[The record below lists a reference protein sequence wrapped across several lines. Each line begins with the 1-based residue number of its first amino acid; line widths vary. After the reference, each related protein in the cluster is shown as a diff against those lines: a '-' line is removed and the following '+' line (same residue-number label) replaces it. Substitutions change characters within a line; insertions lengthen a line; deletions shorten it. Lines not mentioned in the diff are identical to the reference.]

1 MRRGRFISLEGPE
14 GCGKSTH
21 ARWLAERLE
30 REGISVVLTR
40 EPGGTPIGE
49 AIRELLQH
57 RTFPDPI
64 CAETEALLFS
74 ASRAQLVRQVILPA
88 LAQGRWVIAD
98 RFMDSTTVYQGYA
111 RGLDLRRIEMLHRIA
126 VGEAIPDLT
135 IVLDVDVETSA
146 RRLHERYGTHGAT
159 LDRLEREDRAFHE
172 RVRAGYHDLAQ
183 REPHRVRLIS
193 SVGEPGQV
201 AEQIWREV
209 WNALR

>member
-1 MRRGRFISLEGPE
+1 VRQGRFISLEGPE

-21 ARWLAERLE
+21 ARRLAERLE

-57 RTFPDPI
+57 RTFPDPMYP
-64 CAETEALLFS
+64 EVEALLFS

-88 LAQGRWVIAD
+88 LAQGRWVISD

-111 RGLDLRRIEMLHRIA
+111 RGLDLGQIEMLHRIA

-135 IVLDVDVETSA
+135 IVLDVDVDTSA
-146 RRLHERYGTHGAT
+146 RRLHERYGMQGTT
-159 LDRLEREDRAFHE
+159 LDRLEREDRTFHE
-172 RVRAGYHDLAQ
+172 RVRAGYHDLAE
-183 REPHRVRLIS
+183 REPHRIRLIS
-193 SVGEPGQV
+193 SMGELDQV
-201 AEQIWREV
+201 AEQIWHEV